1 MSVFTIWVVTGV
13 LFYLAIFRI
22 VDQDYQIDADPM
34 LVTACLAVLVNIVSV
49 LPFFH
54 ILTLYSKVK
63 ISKVLQYNSYSIL
76 AISIL
81 GTDRGYSVE

>member
-49 LPFFH
+49 LPFSH

-63 ISKVLQYNSYSIL
+63 ISKVLQCNSYSIL